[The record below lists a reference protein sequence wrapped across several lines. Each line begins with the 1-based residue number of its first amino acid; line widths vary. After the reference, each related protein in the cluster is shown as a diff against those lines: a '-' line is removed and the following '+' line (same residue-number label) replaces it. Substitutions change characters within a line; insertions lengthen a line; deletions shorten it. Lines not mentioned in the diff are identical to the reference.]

1 MATSPITERVRQ
13 LILGAIDSVA
23 ELEALLLLRENSLV
37 VWTPDAASA
46 RLYVSV
52 AVVSY
57 SLRVLAERGLVED
70 TGSGFRYRP
79 ASVELAEDVDALARA
94 YSSHL
99 IAVTHLIH
107 GKPGPGVQDFARAF
121 RLRKN
126 P

>member
-1 MATSPITERVRQ
+1 
-13 LILGAIDSVA
+13 VA
-23 ELEALLLLRENSLV
+23 ELEALLLLREYPQV
-37 VWTPDAASA
+37 EWTPEVASA

-52 AVVSY
+52 AVVTY

-79 ASVELAEDVDALARA
+79 ASPELVEDVDALARA
-94 YSSHL
+94 YSGNL

-107 GKPGPGVQDFARAF
+107 GKPGPSVQDFARAF

-126 P
+126 Q